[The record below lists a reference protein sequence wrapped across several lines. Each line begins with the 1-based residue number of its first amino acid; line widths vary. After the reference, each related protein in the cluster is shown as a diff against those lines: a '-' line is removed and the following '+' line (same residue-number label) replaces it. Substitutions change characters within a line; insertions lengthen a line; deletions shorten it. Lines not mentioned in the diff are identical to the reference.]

1 MTNPEQQLS
10 YHLLIGKIKTHE
22 TRIILKKFL
31 KLKQEIALTLSVE
44 KVLDGKRTVCRM
56 ESEKLGFERPW
67 RRFSTGNFHE
77 YPREEA
83 TFPEGEGL

>member
-1 MTNPEQQLS
+1 M
-10 YHLLIGKIKTHE
+10 
-22 TRIILKKFL
+22 TRIVLNNFHERI
-31 KLKQEIALTLSVE
+31 QEIALTLSVE
-44 KVLDGKRTVCRM
+44 KVLDEKRTVCRM

-83 TFPEGEGL
+83 TFPEGGGF